1 MKDTSFWVKRT
12 WNFKG
17 ILREFDHPLVMGIL
31 NITPDSF
38 YATSRIASDN
48 ALLGAAEKMI
58 RDGAALLDIG
68 AYSSRS
74 GAEHISEDEELKRLL
89 PAVEKLVQ
97 HFPEMILSLDTF
109 RARVANEGLHAGAHV
124 VNDISGGQ
132 ADENMF
138 HVAANHQAGY
148 IMMHMK
154 GTPQTMQ
161 NEVQYN
167 DLTEEICSFFK
178 AQMEKARQAGLKEI
192 ILDPGFGFSKT
203 REQNFELLKK
213 LDVLLDFGCPVLAGV
228 SRKSM
233 IYKTLGLTPEESL
246 NGTSVLNTV
255 ALLQGASIL
264 RVHDVK
270 EAGEAIRLLNE
281 MKKNDL

>member
-68 AYSSRS
+68 AYSSRA

-97 HFPEMILSLDTF
+97 YFPEMILSLDTF

-161 NEVQYN
+161 NAVLYN
-167 DLTEEICSFFK
+167 DLTAEICSFFK

>member
-167 DLTEEICSFFK
+167 DLTEEICSFFN

-281 MKKNDL
+281 MKKK